1 MSAPEHLINDLADR
15 ESALRF
21 LERLAADHPSASR
34 KLLKNEALLS
44 DVLTLVAYSPL
55 LATTLLQNPEY
66 IQWLNRRRLD
76 RGVRGKDEM
85 LESLARFSLTHTGL
99 DHQVMFARFRRRELL
114 RIYLADIRRQAT
126 VAETTEQLSNLADA
140 VLETALRIA
149 RQEMDNRFGGPLET
163 DERGRHRNAGF
174 CIVSLGKLGSRELNY
189 SSDIDLLFLYSAEG
203 ETSGSGSRGA
213 VTNREYF
220 VKLAEHITRMIGQ
233 QTGEGATYRVDLRLR
248 PHGRVGPL
256 AMSVKDT
263 AAYYNGEAHDW
274 ERQVLIR
281 SRASAGDAE
290 LFRRFYEAV
299 EPSVFSESQSVPS
312 ALRSVRLSKQKIDFE
327 LDPSRGIDVKL
338 GRGGIREIEFI
349 AQALQ
354 LAHGGRDRW
363 IRSSHT
369 LISITRLADRGL
381 LAEDELSQLFEAYE
395 FLRRLEHILQME
407 NGLQTH
413 LVPNDPPRRLLVARR
428 MRCATVDD
436 FNAELHR
443 HTTNVHQTFLR
454 VFSDENIEQSDAA
467 ASSGSPPYE
476 GGDRP
481 AVRRVRGGSLAG
493 DSAALHAQVNAAK
506 NSPLSKGGVPESSRT
521 RWWEDAVV
529 NGRPASENATD
540 HFELL
545 SAVSPKYAEIL
556 AANPE
561 LEQTALPTPENYRS
575 ALAEAVSA
583 HTDLRDRL
591 SALRRSWSAI
601 VLDIAARDAAGEID
615 TRESKRRQTLLAEAS
630 IAAAVEITTREMTA
644 RYGWE
649 GRSLPIAVMGLGKL
663 GGAGIDYD
671 SDLDIIV
678 VYDDTVPTSIAATE
692 FYARAV
698 ETFVNALSGM
708 TREGSLYRVDL
719 RLRPHGKNGPNSIS
733 ARSFAEYVR
742 HEAAVW
748 ELLAFLKIRAAG
760 GNADLA
766 ASIEREIVS
775 TIFERAAKLDR
786 TELAAETLHIRRSL
800 EKLRTAADRRGVVDI
815 KYGPGGMLDVYF
827 AIRYLQ
833 LRDAVPDDPANRSSD
848 FVLDRLLERGSL
860 PPDHHAALLA
870 GYRFISELDHAIRL
884 TTGRS
889 TKLPAP
895 NSRALSYAAA
905 RLRLPSPEDLL
916 QHLSLHRISIRE
928 SFESV
933 VAGNNADSLS

>member
-1 MSAPEHLINDLADR
+1 MSVPEHLIKELPDP

-21 LERLAADHPSASR
+21 LDRVAEDHASASR
-34 KLLKNEALLS
+34 KLLKNGALLS

-66 IQWLNRRRLD
+66 IDWLKRHRLD

-99 DHQVMFARFRRRELL
+99 DDQVMFARFRRRELL

-140 VLETALRIA
+140 ILETALRIA
-149 RQEMDNRFGGPLET
+149 RQEMDNRYGGPLET
-163 DERGRHRNAGF
+163 DEKGRHRNAGF
-174 CIVSLGKLGSRELNY
+174 CVVSLGKLGSRELNY

-203 ETSGSGSRGA
+203 ETSGSGSRGQ

-220 VKLAEHITRMIGQ
+220 VKLAEHIARMIGQ

-263 AAYYNGEAHDW
+263 ASYYNGEAHDW

-281 SRASAGDAE
+281 SRASAGDFE
-290 LFRRFYEAV
+290 LFRSFYDAV
-299 EPSVFSESQSVPS
+299 ESSVFSESQSVAS
-312 ALRSVRLSKQKIDFE
+312 ALRSVRRSKQKIDFE
-327 LDPSRGIDVKL
+327 LDATRGTDVKL

-363 IRSSHT
+363 LRSSHT

-381 LAEDELSQLFEAYE
+381 LAEDELSRLFEAYE

-428 MRCATVDD
+428 MRCSGADD
-436 FNAELHR
+436 FNAELQR
-443 HTTNVHQTFLR
+443 HTSNVHRTFRR
-454 VFSDENIEQSDAA
+454 VFSDDNIEQAEARNFPPGRGEMAA
-467 ASSGSPPYE
+467 GKQSSPS
-476 GGDRP
+476 
-481 AVRRVRGGSLAG
+481 
-493 DSAALHAQVNAAK
+493 
-506 NSPLSKGGVPESSRT
+506 SKGGAAS
-521 RWWEDAVV
+521 DAPFPADDGVV
-529 NGRPASENATD
+529 NGRPVSERALARYD
-540 HFELL
+540 DLA
-545 SAVSPKYAEIL
+545 AVSPKYAEIL
-556 AANPE
+556 AAHPE
-561 LEQTALPTPENYRS
+561 ITGTTSPAHENYIKNP
-575 ALAEAVSA
+575 AEVLS
-583 HTDLRDRL
+583 TCPDLGDRL
-591 SALRRSWSAI
+591 SALRRTWRSA
-601 VLDIAARDAAGEID
+601 VLDIAARDAAREIT
-615 TRESKRRQTLLAEAS
+615 TREAKRRQTLLAEGS
-630 IAAAVEITTREMTA
+630 IAAAIEITKGEMAA
-644 RYGWE
+644 RYGWS
-649 GRSLPIAVMGLGKL
+649 GGLPMAILGLGKL

-671 SDLDIIV
+671 SDLDMIV
-678 VYDDTVPTSIAATE
+678 AYDDPAPTPAGLAPTE

-742 HEAAVW
+742 REAAVW

-760 GNADLA
+760 GDAQLA
-766 ASIEREIVS
+766 ASVERDIVS
-775 TIFERAAKLDR
+775 IIFERAAELDR
-786 TELAAETLHIRRSL
+786 AELAAETLRIRRSL
-800 EKLRTAADRRGVVDI
+800 EKQRTAADRRGIVDI

-833 LRDAVPDDPANRSSD
+833 LRDGVPDDPADRSSE

-860 PPDHHAALLA
+860 SADHYAALLG
-870 GYRFISELDHAIRL
+870 GYRFISELDHCIRL
-884 TTGRS
+884 TIGRT
-889 TKLPAP
+889 TKLPAIG
-895 NSRALSYAAA
+895 SRALAFAAE
-905 RLRLPSPEDLL
+905 RLGVATIEELL
-916 QHLSLHRISIRE
+916 QHLSLHRIAVRE
-928 SFESV
+928 TFESV
-933 VAGNNADSLS
+933 VETV